1 MQVRPTHRNTPLFE
15 IHKALGA
22 RLIEFAGFQ
31 MPVEYEGIVKE
42 ALAVRRGCGL
52 FDVSHMGQIQ
62 LTGPRALEF
71 LQLVTTNNVACLRD
85 GLCQYTLIC
94 NDHGGI
100 VDDVILYRLSSERFL
115 LCVNAVN
122 REKVLAWLA
131 DRAPSSVMVEDVS
144 EGYALIA
151 LQGRRVQDVLT
162 PVSTPEP
169 SSIRRFHFSCGRVAG
184 REAIISRT
192 GYTGEDGFEFYIAPS
207 DAEAVWDALM
217 EEGRRYNIKPCGLG
231 ARDVLRIEAGLPL
244 YGNELTEETS
254 PIEAGLSRFVH
265 MDKEFTGKRAIEKHL
280 EEGIPRIL
288 TGFEMEKK
296 AIPRK
301 DYPIK
306 KDDSVIGRVT
316 SGTWSALCERAIG
329 MGYVDRAFAT
339 PGATVEIETRG
350 RLYRAF
356 IRRLPFY
363 RPSQKTT

>member
-1 MQVRPTHRNTPLFE
+1 MQVKSTHRNTPLFE

-22 RLIEFAGFQ
+22 RLMEFAGFQ
-31 MPVEYEGIVKE
+31 MPVEYEGIIKE
-42 ALAVRRGCGL
+42 ALAVRTGCGL

-62 LTGPRALEF
+62 LTGPGALEF
-71 LQLVTTNNVACLRD
+71 LQLVTTNDVACLRD
-85 GLCQYTLIC
+85 GLCQYTLVC

-144 EGYALIA
+144 GGYALIA
-151 LQGRRVQDVLT
+151 LQGRRAQDVLAPIGT
-162 PVSTPEP
+162 PKP
-169 SSIRRFHFSCGRVAG
+169 SSIKRFRFSCGRVAG
-184 REAIISRT
+184 RGAIISRT
-192 GYTGEDGFEFYIAPS
+192 GYTGEDGFEFYVDPS

-217 EEGRRYNIKPCGLG
+217 EEGRRYHIRPCGLG

-254 PIEAGLSRFVH
+254 PIEAGLSRFVK
-265 MDKEFTGKRAIEKHL
+265 MDKEFTGKETIEKQL
-280 EEGIPRIL
+280 KEGISRTL
-288 TGFEMEKK
+288 VGFEMEKK
-296 AIPRK
+296 VIPRK
-301 DYPIK
+301 DYPIER
-306 KDDSVIGRVT
+306 DGHTIGRVT
-316 SGTWSALCERAIG
+316 SGTWSAVRERAIG
-329 MGYVDRAFAT
+329 MGYIDRAFAT
-339 PGATVEIETRG
+339 PGAPVEVEIRG
-350 RLYRAF
+350 RLHRAS